1 MTLFTKIC
9 GVAFVVFSTSAYGY
23 ILSHDLKRRLLE
35 LLELKKI
42 MFLLKGEIGY
52 GLTPVFEAMGNI
64 ARRVSQPFSE
74 ILSSFAEREK
84 EIKECPFKDMWEQ
97 EFEKGMTS
105 LHLSNAEKERLIGL
119 GSSIGLNDYKTQQ
132 TAIEAYM
139 QELENAISELEKCL
153 PAKTKLY
160 RSLGVM
166 LGIVI
171 TIIIV

>member
-9 GVAFVVFSTSAYGY
+9 GVVFVVFATSAYGY
-23 ILSHDLKRRLLE
+23 VLSRDLKKRLLE
-35 LLELKKI
+35 LLEIKKI

-52 GLTPVFEAMGNI
+52 GFTPLFEAMGNI
-64 ARRVSQPFSE
+64 ALRVSPPFSH
-74 ILSSFAEREK
+74 ILLSFAEREK
-84 EIKECPFKDMWEQ
+84 EIKECAFKDMWEQ
-97 EFEKGMTS
+97 EFEKGLVS
-105 LHLSNAEKERLIGL
+105 AHLSNSERERLIGL

-139 QELENAISELEKCL
+139 QEVENSIAELEKCL

-166 LGIVI
+166 LGVVI

>member
-9 GVAFVVFSTSAYGY
+9 GVAFIVFSTSAYGY
-23 ILSHDLKRRLLE
+23 VLSRDLKSRHLE

-64 ARRVSQPFSE
+64 ALRVSKPFSG
-74 ILSSFAEREK
+74 ILESFAKREK
-84 EIKECPFKDMWEQ
+84 ETKECSFADMWEQ
-97 EFEKGMTS
+97 EFGQGLS
-105 LHLSNAEKERLIGL
+105 SSHLSVAEKERLMGL

-139 QELENAISELEKCL
+139 QELENSIAELEKCL
-153 PAKTKLY
+153 PAKTRLY

-166 LGIVI
+166 LGVVI